1 MWGDR
6 PDGRSKRPPKGG
18 VQTAAGPVGPT
29 LKDMDRRQFIKI
41 SGLTGSSATLAS
53 CGNPEYHLI
62 RFIPEDRIVPGTAVW
77 RPSICPLC
85 PAGCGLIARVMDSE
99 VEVLRNGQLG
109 LTRMGL
115 AKKLEGNPDH
125 PINRGKLCTRG
136 QAAAEITYHPD
147 RVGHPLKRAG
157 ARGEGKFEEIP
168 WDQALGE
175 LVSKLDALEA
185 ANDQKKLAILLRP
198 QRGARTELIKQF
210 AARFGA
216 PAPVTFEFFNDDVLR
231 RANAL
236 SFGIHQLP
244 TFDLAE
250 SRYVLSF
257 GADFLGTWNS
267 PVAQNVGYG
276 QMRQGKPGSR
286 GKFVQVEYRM
296 SQTGANAD
304 EWVAVRPGMEG
315 VLALGIAQVI
325 IKSGARRAADAG
337 PPGMLIDG
345 WSAGLTEYTPP
356 DVSKRTGIS
365 TARIERLAKEFAEQK
380 PAAVAIIAG
389 AALAQT
395 NGLFNALAVNALNAL
410 VGSVGTPG
418 GVFFMP
424 QAGAQ
429 EDIAGGP
436 RSASATAPSLNSR
449 PPLQD
454 ELRDAQVL
462 MIDGS
467 NPVYAAPPAWKVR
480 ETLMQVPYIVSFGN
494 FIDET
499 SVLADVILPDHSFL
513 ESWVQSMP
521 ESGAKTAVVSMAG
534 PVMQPLH
541 ETRAT
546 PDVLLDVGRRLKK
559 PLELPWKTFE
569 EMVKAGPSPAAAS
582 ASLEA
587 SPYRARASR
596 GEAARKFVEPQFDG
610 DANEYAFHFLPY
622 PSQALLDGSLAHLPL
637 LQELPDP
644 MSSAVWSSWV
654 EINTQTADR
663 LGVRQGDW
671 VEITSRQ
678 GTIRVPAF
686 PSPGIA
692 PDVVAMPAG
701 QGHENFT
708 RYATGRGANPI
719 SILAPIVES
728 ETGALAWAA
737 TRVKITRAADA
748 DGSLVLFAGS
758 LREYPPEKPHR

>member
-1 MWGDR
+1 
-6 PDGRSKRPPKGG
+6 
-18 VQTAAGPVGPT
+18 VGPT

-147 RVGHPLKRAG
+147 RAGHPLKRAG

-198 QRGARTELIKQF
+198 QRGARTELIQQF

-216 PAPVTFEFFNDDVLR
+216 PAPVAFEFFNDDVLR

-337 PPGMLIDG
+337 PAGMLIDG

-436 RSASATAPSLNSR
+436 RSASATARSLNSGT
-449 PPLQD
+449 PLQ
-454 ELRDAQVL
+454 EEFRDAQIL
-462 MIDGS
+462 LIDGA

-546 PDVLLDVGRRLKK
+546 GDVILDVARRHLKK
-559 PLELPWKTFE
+559 WSKRDPHPRPLLLLRLRPIGLALRGERPRGSSWNLSLMAMRASMRFTFCRIRPRRCW
-569 EMVKAGPSPAAAS
+569 MDRLRIYRCCRSCRIRC
-582 ASLEA
+582 
-587 SPYRARASR
+587 RARYGAVGWRSICR
-596 GEAARKFVEPQFDG
+596 PRTG
-610 DANEYAFHFLPY
+610 L
-622 PSQALLDGSLAHLPL
+622 GSGR
-637 LQELPDP
+637 
-644 MSSAVWSSWV
+644 
-654 EINTQTADR
+654 EIG
-663 LGVRQGDW
+663 L
-671 VEITSRQ
+671 
-678 GTIRVPAF
+678 
-686 PSPGIA
+686 
-692 PDVVAMPAG
+692 
-701 QGHENFT
+701 
-708 RYATGRGANPI
+708 
-719 SILAPIVES
+719 
-728 ETGALAWAA
+728 
-737 TRVKITRAADA
+737 K
-748 DGSLVLFAGS
+748 S
-758 LREYPPEKPHR
+758 LRGRERSGFRRFHRRELLRTSWRCPPAKVTKTLRGMPRGVERIRSAFWRLS

>member
-6 PDGRSKRPPKGG
+6 PDGQSKSPPKGG

-29 LKDMDRRQFIKI
+29 LKNMDRRQFIKI

-157 ARGEGKFEEIP
+157 ARGVGKFEEIP

-175 LVSKLDALEA
+175 LVAKLDALDA

-236 SFGIHQLP
+236 SFGIRQLP

-325 IKSGARRAADAG
+325 IKAGARRAADAG
-337 PPGMLIDG
+337 PAGMLIDG
-345 WSAGLTEYTPP
+345 WSAGLAEYAPQE
-356 DVSKRTGIS
+356 VSKRTGVS
-365 TARIERLAKEFAEQK
+365 AARVERLAKEFVEQK

-395 NGLFNALAVNALNAL
+395 KGLFNALAVNALNAL

-424 QAGAQ
+424 QGSAQ
-429 EDIAGGP
+429 EEIAGGH
-436 RSASATAPSLNSR
+436 R
-449 PPLQD
+449 PPLQ
-454 ELRDAQVL
+454 EGFLDAQIL
-462 MIDGS
+462 LIDGS
-467 NPVYAAPPAWKVR
+467 NPVYAAPPAWKGR
-480 ETLMQVPYIVSFGN
+480 ETLMQGPYIC
-494 FIDET
+494 
-499 SVLADVILPDHSFL
+499 
-513 ESWVQSMP
+513 
-521 ESGAKTAVVSMAG
+521 
-534 PVMQPLH
+534 
-541 ETRAT
+541 
-546 PDVLLDVGRRLKK
+546 
-559 PLELPWKTFE
+559 
-569 EMVKAGPSPAAAS
+569 
-582 ASLEA
+582 SL
-587 SPYRARASR
+587 
-596 GEAARKFVEPQFDG
+596 
-610 DANEYAFHFLPY
+610 
-622 PSQALLDGSLAHLPL
+622 
-637 LQELPDP
+637 
-644 MSSAVWSSWV
+644 
-654 EINTQTADR
+654 
-663 LGVRQGDW
+663 
-671 VEITSRQ
+671 
-678 GTIRVPAF
+678 
-686 PSPGIA
+686 
-692 PDVVAMPAG
+692 
-701 QGHENFT
+701 
-708 RYATGRGANPI
+708 
-719 SILAPIVES
+719 
-728 ETGALAWAA
+728 
-737 TRVKITRAADA
+737 
-748 DGSLVLFAGS
+748 
-758 LREYPPEKPHR
+758 